1 MAESSFFN
9 DIVQWWNSLSGFL
22 KVYWILAIPSSIMF
36 MIQMVLLIFGFD
48 SDGDGSIGETDDPS
62 GLNLFSVR
70 NVIIFTTVFSWCGIT
85 GTSSGWRTG
94 ITIAVSF
101 VLALSVMILVA
112 WMFKKMSTMG
122 ESGNFNISKALGVS
136 GTIYIP
142 IKGSEKGKIQAK
154 IDGRL
159 VELDAVSESKEDIAT
174 GTIIEIVEVIDKTY
188 VKVKV
193 K

>member
-1 MAESSFFN
+1 MIENAFFGNIAE
-9 DIVQWWNSLSGFL
+9 WWNSLSGFL

-36 MIQMVLLIFGFD
+36 LIQTALLIFGFD

-70 NVIIFTTVFSWCGIT
+70 NVVIFVTVFSWSGIT

-101 VLALSVMILVA
+101 VLALVVMVLVA
-112 WMFKKMSTMG
+112 WMFKKMSTMV
-122 ESGNFNISKALGVS
+122 ESGNFDISKALGAT
-136 GTIYIP
+136 GTIYLP
-142 IKGSEKGKIQAK
+142 INGGEKGKIQAK

-174 GTIIEIVEVIDKTY
+174 GTIVEIVEVIDKSY

-193 K
+193 R

>member
-1 MAESSFFN
+1 MIENAFFGNIAE
-9 DIVQWWNSLSGFL
+9 WWNSLSGFL

-36 MIQMVLLIFGFD
+36 LIQTALLIFGFD

-70 NVIIFTTVFSWCGIT
+70 NVIIFVTVFSWCGIT

-101 VLALSVMILVA
+101 VLATVVMLFVA
-112 WMFKKMSTMG
+112 WMFKKMSTMV
-122 ESGNFNISKALGVS
+122 ESGNFDISKALGAT
-136 GTIYIP
+136 GTIYLP
-142 IKGSEKGKIQAK
+142 INGGEKGKIQAK

-174 GTIIEIVEVIDKTY
+174 GTIVEIVEVIDKSY

-193 K
+193 R

>member
-1 MAESSFFN
+1 MIENAFFGNIAE
-9 DIVQWWNSLSGFL
+9 WWNSLSGFL

-36 MIQMVLLIFGFD
+36 LIQTALLIFGFD

-70 NVIIFTTVFSWCGIT
+70 NVIIFVTVFSWCGIT

-101 VLALSVMILVA
+101 VLALVVMVLVA
-112 WMFKKMSTMG
+112 WMFKKMSTMV
-122 ESGNFNISKALGVS
+122 ESGNFDISKALGVTA
-136 GTIYIP
+136 TIYIP
-142 IKGSEKGKIQAK
+142 IIGDGKGKIQAK

-174 GTIIEIVEVIDKTY
+174 GTIVEIVEVIDKSY

-193 K
+193 R

>member
-1 MAESSFFN
+1 MIENAFFGN
-9 DIVQWWNSLSGFL
+9 IVEWWNSLSGFL

-36 MIQMVLLIFGFD
+36 LIQTALLIFGFD

-70 NVIIFTTVFSWCGIT
+70 NVIIFVTVFSWCGIT

-101 VLALSVMILVA
+101 VLALVVMVLVA
-112 WMFKKMSTMG
+112 WMFKKMSTMV
-122 ESGNFNISKALGVS
+122 ESGNFDISKALGAT

-142 IKGSEKGKIQAK
+142 INGGEKGKIQAK

-174 GTIIEIVEVIDKTY
+174 GTIIEIVEVIDKNY

-193 K
+193 R

>member
-1 MAESSFFN
+1 MIENAFFGNIAE
-9 DIVQWWNSLSGFL
+9 WWNSLSGFL

-36 MIQMVLLIFGFD
+36 LIQTALLIFGFD

-70 NVIIFTTVFSWCGIT
+70 NVIIFVTVFSWCGIT

-101 VLALSVMILVA
+101 VLATVVMLFVA
-112 WMFKKMSTMG
+112 WMFKKMSTMV
-122 ESGNFNISKALGVS
+122 ESGNFDISKALGVTA
-136 GTIYIP
+136 TIYLP
-142 IKGSEKGKIQAK
+142 INGGEKGKIQAK

-174 GTIIEIVEVIDKTY
+174 GTIVEIVEVIDKSY

-193 K
+193 R